1 MLLYYF
7 ARKAARDS
15 ERVRKRERKM
25 KRGKK
30 KEKMG
35 MRTGLPAGEF
45 QRRPSGVQSCGV
57 LPVLRGGLGSSG
69 GEISM
74 TSSQEPSLY
83 FFTPPR
89 SHCFRPISAFVS
101 QSWLNCTGSKSLRLS
116 CQRLSA
122 PAWPHSG
129 VSLWSI
135 GWPQD
140 PRRASGHALFC
151 CPLFKGAGGGQGVTE
166 AAGKNPS
173 SGRQRLS
180 LGQRDPSNNPF

>member
-7 ARKAARDS
+7 ARQAACDS
-15 ERVRKRERKM
+15 ERVRKRERK
-25 KRGKK
+25 KKQGKK

-35 MRTGLPAGEF
+35 MRTGLPAGEL
-45 QRRPSGVQSCGV
+45 QRHPSGVQSRGV
-57 LPVLRGGLGSSG
+57 LPVLHGGLGSSG

-101 QSWLNCTGSKSLRLS
+101 QSGLNCTGSKSLRLS

-122 PAWPHSG
+122 PAWPAFRG
-129 VSLWSI
+129 ISLVHWV
-135 GWPQD
+135 
-140 PRRASGHALFC
+140 ASG
-151 CPLFKGAGGGQGVTE
+151 PLASFWACSFLLSFVRG
-166 AAGKNPS
+166 
-173 SGRQRLS
+173 SGWGTRC
-180 LGQRDPSNNPF
+180 D